1 MWNNISFIWG
11 LNTGEQLIKLIT
23 KIHVYMCSCFQGL
36 CLVDL
41 LWAAKLQKNA
51 LKGLCA
57 TIFCTCTASLLSKA
71 PKFLKT
77 MHYNNIVGTSCKH
90 PSVSVSSSCWLFV
103 LPSCANKFIIRWV
116 TRTKWNTNSAQ
127 NPLKWQHKNTAAA
140 NADHKVTNNSRK
152 LILRC
157 FFFLL

>member
-1 MWNNISFIWG
+1 MKNISFIWG

-36 CLVDL
+36 CHADL

-51 LKGLCA
+51 FKGLCA
-57 TIFCTCTASLLSKA
+57 TIFCTLPASY
-71 PKFLKT
+71 PKLQNFLKQCT
-77 MHYNNIVGTSCKH
+77 IIIVGTSCKH

-103 LPSCANKFIIRWV
+103 LHSCANKFIIQWV
-116 TRTKWNTNSAQ
+116 TRTKWNTNSTQ
-127 NPLKWQHKNTAAA
+127 NPLKWQHKNTAVA
-140 NADHKVTNNSRK
+140 NADPTVTNNGRK
-152 LILRC
+152 LILRS